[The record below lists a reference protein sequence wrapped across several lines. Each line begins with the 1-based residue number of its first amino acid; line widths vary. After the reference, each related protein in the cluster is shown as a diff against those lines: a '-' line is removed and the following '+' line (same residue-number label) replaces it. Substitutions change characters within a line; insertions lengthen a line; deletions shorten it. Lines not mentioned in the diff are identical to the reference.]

1 VLVEAVDAVGDE
13 PIRTSRPLSVG
24 DREITHTLLEVR
36 ATGIDRAHRH
46 LVAEY
51 EREVDRVGRNLGGAI
66 ASSDT
71 GQHEDAVFAQDLHGL
86 EDEWREAGRL
96 EDEIH
101 GSSLC
106 NGRGQRGR
114 LRADVPRTN
123 RFD

>member
-1 VLVEAVDAVGDE
+1 MTSVICSSGRVPTDLDHDLDGVPRVAQQAVRLPVLVEAVDAVRDE
-13 PIRTSRPLSVG
+13 PIQPSRPLSVG

-86 EDEWREAGRL
+86 EDE
-96 EDEIH
+96 
-101 GSSLC
+101 
-106 NGRGQRGR
+106 
-114 LRADVPRTN
+114 
-123 RFD
+123 